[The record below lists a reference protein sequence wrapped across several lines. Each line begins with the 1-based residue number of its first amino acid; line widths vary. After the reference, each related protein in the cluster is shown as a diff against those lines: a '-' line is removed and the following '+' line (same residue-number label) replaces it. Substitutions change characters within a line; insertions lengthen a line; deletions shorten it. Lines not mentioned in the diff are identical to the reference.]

1 MTSRIPLDSFLSFCK
16 SLDGQ
21 EVCTIRRRTKFQVK
35 VVGQDLEFTP
45 LATGKSRPHKVKYV
59 IGVLDMF
66 SNGHSFMPSDYK
78 HYTVNASYQLA
89 LIQRYIASRGA
100 V

>member
-1 MTSRIPLDSFLSFCK
+1 MSRIPLDSFLDFCK

-21 EVCTIRRRTKFQVK
+21 EVCTLKRHAKFKVK

-45 LATGKSRPHKVKYV
+45 VTTGKPRAHKKGYV
-59 IGVLDMF
+59 SGVLDLF
-66 SNGHSFMPSDYK
+66 NHSRSLRPSDYM

-89 LIQRYIASRGA
+89 LIQGYITNRGA
-100 V
+100 A

>member
-1 MTSRIPLDSFLSFCK
+1 MSQISLDSFLQFCK

-21 EVCTIRRRTKFQVK
+21 EVCTIKRHAKFMVK

-45 LATGKSRPHKVKYV
+45 LATGKTRPHKKKYV
-59 IGVLDMF
+59 SGVLDMF
-66 SNGHSFMPSDYK
+66 NDSRSFSPNDYK

-89 LIQRYIASRGA
+89 LIQDYITYRGA

>member
-1 MTSRIPLDSFLSFCK
+1 MSRIPLESFLDFCK

-21 EVCTIRRRTKFQVK
+21 EVCTLKRHAKFKVK

-45 LATGKSRPHKVKYV
+45 FTTGQSRTHNKDYV
-59 IGVLDMF
+59 RGVLDMF
-66 SNGHSFMPSDYK
+66 NNSQSFRPSDYK

-89 LIQRYIASRGA
+89 LIHGYITNRDAA
-100 V
+100 

>member
-1 MTSRIPLDSFLSFCK
+1 MSRIPIDSFLDFCK

-21 EVCTIRRRTKFQVK
+21 DVCTIKRHTKFKVK

-45 LATGKSRPHKVKYV
+45 LVTGKSRPHKKEYV
-59 IGVLDMF
+59 RGVLDMF
-66 SNGHSFMPSDYK
+66 NDSQSFMPRDYK

-89 LIQRYIASRGA
+89 LIQGYIKSRGA
-100 V
+100 A